1 MGIYRLMW
9 YISGMPR
16 PLRTH
21 ALLIALLLCAPLV
34 AGCTVANTPRRSLSE
49 LRGALLNHDADAAMR
64 YVDVDSIVENM
75 VQDIFLKYEAAS
87 DDPLALLGIKAG
99 RQAALVLM
107 PGVKELTKNLVK
119 AAITSP
125 DEGGYFEYVK
135 KGSVWYLDIA
145 ADGDT
150 ALVKPMGK
158 SDTSFKMRRMA
169 DGHWKIVQIIKE

>member
-1 MGIYRLMW
+1 
-9 YISGMPR
+9 MPR

-21 ALLIALLLCAPLV
+21 ALLIVLLLCVCLAS
-34 AGCTVANTPRRSLSE
+34 GCTVANTPRRSLSE
-49 LRGALLNHDADAAMR
+49 LRTALLNHDADAALR
-64 YVDVDSIVENM
+64 YIDVDSIVENM
-75 VQDIFLKYEAAS
+75 VQDIFLKYEVKS
-87 DDPLALLGIKAG
+87 DDPLALLGIRAG
-99 RQAALVLM
+99 RQAALALM
-107 PGVKELTKNLVK
+107 PGVKELARNRVK

-150 ALVKPMGK
+150 ALVKPIVK
-158 SDTSFKMRRMA
+158 SDTSFRMRRMA